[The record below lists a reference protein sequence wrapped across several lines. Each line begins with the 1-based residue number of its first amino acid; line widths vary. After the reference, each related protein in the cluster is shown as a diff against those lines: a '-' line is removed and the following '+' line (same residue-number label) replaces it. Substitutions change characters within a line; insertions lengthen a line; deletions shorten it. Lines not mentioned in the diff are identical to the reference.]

1 MAIENEN
8 DFDAAFNDA
17 IASIATEEADG
28 TAGLTAAEDN
38 AAPAAEE
45 QQPATPVAEEQP
57 ATPVAEEQPA
67 GEEQPAAPAPVAEE
81 QPVAPAPVAPAP
93 VAPAPDVEA
102 SLLEQIPDPVL
113 DPEVEAKL
121 TSFRKDWPD
130 IAEAMDLQNAHAQAA
145 MEARVARLVASVVQS
160 VYADIAPMAK
170 TYATTEASTFRGA
183 VLSKHADYDAV
194 YPSLEPW
201 INSQPAYLRA
211 GMLEAYN
218 AGSAE
223 DVIDLVT
230 RYKAEAGVTPQ
241 VLEPAAVQPSGG
253 APGSKAAAKAAELL
267 PVQAKRT
274 APKPTGED
282 PNDFDGAF
290 EQAAAQYNS

>member
-1 MAIENEN
+1 
-8 DFDAAFNDA
+8 
-17 IASIATEEADG
+17 
-28 TAGLTAAEDN
+28 
-38 AAPAAEE
+38 
-45 QQPATPVAEEQP
+45 
-57 ATPVAEEQPA
+57 
-67 GEEQPAAPAPVAEE
+67 
-81 QPVAPAPVAPAP
+81 
-93 VAPAPDVEA
+93 
-102 SLLEQIPDPVL
+102 
-113 DPEVEAKL
+113 
-121 TSFRKDWPD
+121 
-130 IAEAMDLQNAHAQAA
+130 MDLQNAHAQAA